1 MKRMI
6 KSLMLIVVASVLFTS
21 CDQKKKELK
30 EFLNQANKE
39 CPIALGNGMAITS
52 VALGDDDAVE
62 MKFTV
67 NETIASVS
75 ALNNHKEEALETMT
89 MALTKGSSL
98 TVVNKIIDAGV
109 DLRLVFV
116 DEKSGQRATINASVD
131 DLKKA
136 KEKFSNMTDDQKTI
150 VSNVLGMK
158 IKLPFRANEI
168 TTLTGLSI
176 TSSALV
182 YKFEIN
188 DRETGSVLEQTVS
201 LMKHI
206 TMSQL
211 SAQIDYGSFLG
222 EHKKDFL
229 KALVNC
235 GQWIKMEYYEI
246 NTGARASFEISVSE
260 INDILSGKY
269 QKNALTMEDWNSLGN
284 TLEELDNALDE
295 LEYDSVEVYDS
306 VACDYEDDYSYVE

>member
-6 KSLMLIVVASVLFTS
+6 KSLMLIVIASVLFTS

-30 EFLNQANKE
+30 EFLGQANKE

-75 ALNNHKEEALETMT
+75 ALNNHKEESLEAMT
-89 MALTKGSSL
+89 MALTKGPNL
-98 TVVNKIIDAGV
+98 TIVNKIIDAGV

-116 DEKSGQRATINASVD
+116 DEKSGQRVTINASVD

-158 IKLPFRANEI
+158 MKLPMKVGNE
-168 TTLTGLSI
+168 TTLTELSI

-211 SAQIDYGSFLG
+211 SAQIAQSNPMG
-222 EHKKDFL
+222 EHNREFL
-229 KALVNC
+229 KALVKC
-235 GQWIKMEYYEI
+235 GQWMKMEYYEI

-269 QKNALTMEDWNSLGN
+269 QKNALTMEDWNRLGN
-284 TLEELDNALDE
+284 TLEELDYALDE
-295 LEYDSVEVYDS
+295 LECDSVEVYDS
-306 VACDYEDDYSYVE
+306 VACDYEEDYSYAE